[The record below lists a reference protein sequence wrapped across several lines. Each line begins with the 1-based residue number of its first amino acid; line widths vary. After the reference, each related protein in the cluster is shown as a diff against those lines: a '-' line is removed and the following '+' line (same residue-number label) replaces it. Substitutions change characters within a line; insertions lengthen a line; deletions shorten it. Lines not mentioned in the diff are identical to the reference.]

1 MNRLVLAPMV
11 ALAVVAAST
20 DGRAQAAPPPGAQV
34 LSLADALQYAVD
46 HYPSVRAALEQVQV
60 SSAGVDVARAA
71 YLPRLDAVWQMNRAT
86 ANNVFGQLLPQSVIP
101 ALSGPVLPSASPSSV
116 WGSAAGALVSWEP
129 IDFGQ
134 RSTAVREARA
144 GVARARAEH
153 VLTQLEVQRAAGLAY
168 LAVIG
173 AQQALAAAEA
183 DAQRR
188 DVLARAARTLADN
201 QLRPGAEA
209 SRADAE
215 RAAAQTRAIQARQAR
230 IVAEASLRRLLGAG
244 TPIAV
249 DSARLLGAV
258 PPPLSATIVAG
269 HPLSQARQAA
279 IELDQAREAVLART
293 YRPRLFVQSSV
304 FARGTGANP
313 DGEFDGGA
321 DGLGLDR
328 ANWAAGLQVVFPNLF
343 DVASLRARRVAA
355 AAATRADRAR
365 YEEAVLALTSEQ
377 QTADALAEAAGA
389 VALNTPVQ
397 LAAARASETQ
407 ARARYEAG
415 LASIVEVADAQSLLA
430 QAEYQHG
437 AAQVDVWRALLAQ
450 AVAGGDVAPLIARLR
465 GAGVP

>member
-1 MNRLVLAPMV
+1 
-11 ALAVVAAST
+11 
-20 DGRAQAAPPPGAQV
+20 
-34 LSLADALQYAVD
+34 
-46 HYPSVRAALEQVQV
+46 
-60 SSAGVDVARAA
+60 
-71 YLPRLDAVWQMNRAT
+71 
-86 ANNVFGQLLPQSVIP
+86 
-101 ALSGPVLPSASPSSV
+101 
-116 WGSAAGALVSWEP
+116 
-129 IDFGQ
+129 
-134 RSTAVREARA
+134 
-144 GVARARAEH
+144 
-153 VLTQLEVQRAAGLAY
+153 
-168 LAVIG
+168 VIG

-183 DAQRR
+183 DVQRR
-188 DVLARAARTLADN
+188 DVLARAARTLAAN

-230 IVAEASLRRLLGAG
+230 IVAEASLRRLLGAA

-249 DSARLLGAV
+249 DSARLLAAV
-258 PPPLSATIVAG
+258 PPPLSAAIVAG
-269 HPLSQARQAA
+269 HPLSQARQAV

-293 YRPRLFVQSSV
+293 YRPRLFLQSSV

-313 DGEFDGGA
+313 DGEFEGGA

-328 ANWAAGLQVVFPNLF
+328 ANWAAGLQIVFPNLF

-355 AAATRADRAR
+355 AAATRVDRAR
-365 YEEAVLALTSEQ
+365 YDEALLALTSEQ

-437 AAQVDVWRALLAQ
+437 AAQVDVWRALVAQ
-450 AVAGGDVAPLIARLR
+450 AVAAGDVAPLIARLR